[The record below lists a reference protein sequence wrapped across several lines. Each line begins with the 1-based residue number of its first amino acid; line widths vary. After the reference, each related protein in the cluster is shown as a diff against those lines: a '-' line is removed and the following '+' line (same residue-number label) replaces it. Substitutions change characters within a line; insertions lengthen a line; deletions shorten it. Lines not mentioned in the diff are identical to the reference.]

1 MTYPQI
7 AATVVAGLI
16 VAWPM
21 LRIAASWL
29 AARRVPAVPA
39 SSAVKPGYTSVMDD
53 LQRVR
58 LRLLRTGCLQQDQ
71 KNAIDVLTLA
81 LVDGSDQ

>member
-1 MTYPQI
+1 MTYPQT
-7 AATVVAGLI
+7 AALVVAGLI
-16 VAWPM
+16 VAWPT
-21 LRIAASWL
+21 LRVVAAWL
-29 AARRVPAVPA
+29 AARRVPVTPSVA
-39 SSAVKPGYTSVMDD
+39 AVKPGYTAVMDD

-71 KNAIDVLTLA
+71 QNAIDVLTLA